1 MLRSVIIAASVLLAP
16 LIAFAGPPSEANLW
30 NGAEINWRDAR
41 SGIYESSQTGR
52 PVIMV
57 FQATWCPV
65 CKRFRSVFKDP
76 RIVAESKDFV
86 MVLVDADK
94 EKMLNG
100 AFSPDGT
107 YVPRTLF
114 LDSDGNVSDKLVG
127 TDSEYPHTIDV
138 DNPDQLLA
146 LMKKAH
152 SVFNMPPAEA
162 APVDGSRT

>member
-1 MLRSVIIAASVLLAP
+1 
-16 LIAFAGPPSEANLW
+16 
-30 NGAEINWRDAR
+30 
-41 SGIYESSQTGR
+41 
-52 PVIMV
+52 MV

-65 CKRFRSVFKDP
+65 CKRFRNVFKDP

-114 LDSDGNVSDKLVG
+114 LDSDGNVSNKLVG
-127 TDSEYPHTIDV
+127 SDPEYPHTIDV

-152 SVFNMPPAEA
+152 GIFNIRPREP